1 VALDDGSFDGY
12 GNEHNWTHVCG
23 LWELPYAKAL
33 ILPHNID
40 VMHQEHNVAESIISM
55 CFDIKG
61 KTKDNVKAQKDLA
74 KICDRP
80 TLQISED
87 KPGQEK
93 KPQAPY
99 YLNVKD
105 KKHIFSWLK
114 TLKFTDRY
122 AANIKRLVNVDNTKL
137 IGLKSH
143 DYHIMME
150 KLLPVMFHGYL
161 HADLWRM
168 LAELSYFYRQL
179 CAKEISKNLMRKS
192 GRRIPVLVCKM
203 E

>member
-12 GNEHNWTHVCG
+12 GKEHNWTHVCG

-40 VMHQEHNVAESIISM
+40 VMHQERNVAESIISM

-61 KTKDNVKAQKDLA
+61 KTKDNVKARKDLA
-74 KICDRP
+74 EICDWP
-80 TLQISED
+80 ALQISGD
-87 KPGQEK
+87 QAGQEK
-93 KPQAPY
+93 KPRAPY
-99 YLNVKD
+99 CLKVKD
-105 KKHIFSWLK
+105 KKQIFSWLK

-122 AANIKRLVNVDNTKL
+122 ATNIKRSVNVDNTKL

-150 KLLPVMFHGYL
+150 RLLPVMFCGYL

-168 LAELSYFYRQL
+168 LAELSYFYR
-179 CAKEISKNLMRKS
+179 
-192 GRRIPVLVCKM
+192 
-203 E
+203 